1 MHGPRDGAKKKGEQT
16 MMNRV
21 KTWGC
26 ALRHG
31 VWAVLAALALSPQAT
46 ALPLAA
52 VREAGEAAG
61 KIAVTVGGR
70 EAAEASV
77 RAGARHG
84 GEAVAVTAV
93 RGGAEAA
100 EAAARGAR
108 IAGGAGARSGIP
120 KGLSQTL
127 GPHALALEQRA
138 PGLGARSV
146 ELFGEEGARALA
158 AAPKLDDLP
167 TLIAYAEKADTPATR
182 QLLLRR
188 WRETGGEVLK
198 RLDWKVV
205 AATGVSVA
213 LITAAYQVGD
223 GAQHGFKT
231 VAEESD
237 VVVKYVVAPCLIM
250 LALASAYR
258 IARRRGPVP
267 AVAQAATLP
276 SRSEIVSRN

>member
-1 MHGPRDGAKKKGEQT
+1 MKLQVSARGRTLRCGA
-16 MMNRV
+16 
-21 KTWGC
+21 W
-26 ALRHG
+26 AAP
-31 VWAVLAALALSPQAT
+31 AVLGLFLCSQAAALPV
-46 ALPLAA
+46 AA
-52 VREAGEAAG
+52 VREAAEALG
-61 KIAVTVGGR
+61 KNALVRGGS

-77 RAGARHG
+77 RGGATRTGARL
-84 GEAVAVTAV
+84 AVPTV

-100 EAAARGAR
+100 ETSARGASVAGGAAARP
-108 IAGGAGARSGIP
+108 GIP

-127 GPHALALEQRA
+127 GPHALVLEQRA
-138 PGLGARSV
+138 PGLGARAA

-188 WRETGGEVLK
+188 WHETGGEVLK

-205 AATGVSVA
+205 AATGVSAA

-223 GAQHGFKT
+223 GAQNGFKRA
-231 VAEESD
+231 AEASD
-237 VVVKYVVAPCLIM
+237 DLVKYAVAPCLIV
-250 LALASAYR
+250 LALAWAYR

-276 SRSEIVSRN
+276 SHSGIVSRN